1 LHAAGA
7 AQQPGI
13 FPFLLQGS
21 ITMTTDNLKQSL
33 KNIHEKLAATTDV
46 DPELQAQL
54 HLLEHDIQAL
64 LARQTPVAATP
75 ESSRLLEQA
84 QSISAKLAARHPNM
98 ELALR
103 ELTDILGNI
112 GI

>member
-1 LHAAGA
+1 
-7 AQQPGI
+7 
-13 FPFLLQGS
+13 
-21 ITMTTDNLKQSL
+21 MTTETLKQSL
-33 KNIHEKLAATTDV
+33 QNIHEKLAATNDV

-64 LARQTPVAATP
+64 LARQAGQAPVAATP